1 MPPWCLLKMVTGVTA
16 VKIPDFPLVLEKSKE
31 CASSLRLEY
40 KELWITPLRTGYR
53 VELLPPLNDKY
64 IASFSEC
71 LSRTLGGRVSFRVSS
86 GVVAVYIEW

>member
-1 MPPWCLLKMVTGVTA
+1 VSLCCLLETVTGVTT

-31 CASSLRLEY
+31 CASSLKLEY

-53 VELLPPLNDKY
+53 VELLPPLDDKSV
-64 IASFSEC
+64 ASFSEC

>member
-1 MPPWCLLKMVTGVTA
+1 MTT
-16 VKIPDFPLVLEKSKE
+16 VKIPDFPLVLGKSKE
-31 CASSLRLEY
+31 CASLLKLEY

-53 VELLPPLNDKY
+53 VELFPPLDDKSV
-64 IASFSEC
+64 ASFSEC